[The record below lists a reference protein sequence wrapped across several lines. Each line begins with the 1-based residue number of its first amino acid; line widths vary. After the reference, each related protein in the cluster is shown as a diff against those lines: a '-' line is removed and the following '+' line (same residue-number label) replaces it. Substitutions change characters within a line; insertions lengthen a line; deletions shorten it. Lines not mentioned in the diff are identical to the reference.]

1 MTKHTI
7 GLAILSASLALA
19 SAAQADVRTGRGY
32 VAPIAPMIT
41 SASIDNGQRLL
52 TIKGRYFG
60 RDMPSVVLGD
70 ITLRVQQSA
79 DNQILAELP
88 TGMKKASYNSLS
100 PLDQPGRRTLRAP
113 LRPPNVAPRPARF
126 LTPFL

>member
-7 GLAILSASLALA
+7 GLAVLSASLALA
-19 SAAQADVRTGRGY
+19 SAAQADVRTGRGS

-88 TGMKKASYNSLS
+88 TGMKKASYRLTVAAGSALRINSD
-100 PLDQPGRRTLRAP
+100 PFFATLLAD
-113 LRPPNVAPRPARF
+113 VD
-126 LTPFL
+126 